1 MASSEIIISPGQH
14 LTGITT
20 TYTVAIFIPMAVIVM
35 SLRLHARK
43 AHGLSISADDKL
55 CIVSL
60 VVFTAYCAGALVC
73 VCTYGAGQSYTDLEE
88 TELKSRQYLQARSIG
103 GGRSSSQLQFWTFG
117 IFDLALDAVMLFL
130 LVPRFIL
137 LQVGGLRVQLALAI
151 FFGSIVI
158 SAETDSVI
166 MTGTVRVAYGCI
178 TDDFLGDYDQVT
190 QWSVMQLVFAVM
202 CTCMPCLITGLLV
215 NEANGG
221 DRLVWFVLRLPE
233 RPNSIEMP
241 TQSRTP
247 AHGHTDV
254 PFDDHSS

>member
-73 VCTYGAGQSYTDLEE
+73 VCTYGAGQSYTGLEE
-88 TELKSRQYLQARSIG
+88 TELKSRQYLQARYADPLLHGLTLLLARFLLLLSCRRTFPIPDLRFRIDSFIILSATLWFFKTIPQVLICIPPRYFWDRSIG

-158 SAETDSVI
+158 

-178 TDDFLGDYDQVT
+178 TDDFLG
-190 QWSVMQLVFAVM
+190 M
-202 CTCMPCLITGLLV
+202 
-215 NEANGG
+215 
-221 DRLVWFVLRLPE
+221 LR
-233 RPNSIEMP
+233 
-241 TQSRTP
+241 
-247 AHGHTDV
+247 
-254 PFDDHSS
+254 